1 MNELL
6 NEFWQYLKMT
16 PEEYSMCS
24 MNQDLEE
31 YFFPKWEE
39 LKNIA
44 YSLIDSE
51 KMDSE
56 SLDMVLLIMALDNEE
71 EYITDYL
78 TDKDTGSNFNCSDKY
93 IEMLS
98 ERAIRFPQP
107 HARWQVAEVLRRR
120 RTKKTLSI
128 LEKLL
133 SDENAYVRHRAK
145 YSYLDII
152 WGENTD
158 QLH

>member
-1 MNELL
+1 
-6 NEFWQYLKMT
+6 
-16 PEEYSMCS
+16 

-44 YSLIDSE
+44 YNLIDSE
-51 KMDSE
+51 KSDSN

-78 TDKDTGSNFNCSDKY
+78 ADKDTGDDFNCSDKY

-98 ERAIRFPQP
+98 KRAITFPQP
-107 HARWQVAEVLRRR
+107 HARWQIAEVLRRR
-120 RTKKTLSI
+120 KTKDSLS
-128 LEKLL
+128 LL
-133 SDENAYVRHRAK
+133 QELMQDNNEYVKKRAT
-145 YSYLDII
+145 YSYHNIR
-152 WGENTD
+152 NT
-158 QLH
+158 